1 MRTTT
6 KNNAES
12 EKKLKKSSIDAPK
25 AESDIPGLSPKVAAA
40 YKESIEQFD
49 SAVMAAMNSIAE

>member
-49 SAVMAAMNSIAE
+49 LLYKELAK